1 MLLRA
6 PGAAPAL
13 LVMADYDA
21 ERHRDG
27 GWNKFFTADRPLMP
41 GQEGERFQKYRAHAK
56 PPRPAPKLRGTP
68 DEWFQRELRKF
79 EAASRRDP
87 SRATYDFVAASKKLR
102 DLGLISPKQQQE
114 YINIVTGAPRARAD
128 WQRRAKAVAARPP
141 VAPDMRPWR
150 TNMSATGSSFHNVS
164 SVAPPTAM
172 WAAPRDLHKVTTRD
186 ALFAD
191 AIAAAGAHDHRMP
204 VPEPTI
210 AARMRPSSAAP
221 RRAAPL
227 PGADDAIVTRKT
239 RPQSASAARAS
250 RRTAPAPPVVDST
263 PYLTN
268 GMGHENNWGCRKP
281 GSTYNNWRSQ

>member
-1 MLLRA
+1 
-6 PGAAPAL
+6 
-13 LVMADYDA
+13 MADFDA

-41 GQEGERFQKYRAHAK
+41 GQEGERFNKYRAHAK

-68 DEWFQRELRKF
+68 DEWFLRELRKF
-79 EAASRRDP
+79 EAAARRDP

-114 YINIVTGAPRARAD
+114 YISIVTGAPRARAD
-128 WQRRAKAVAARPP
+128 WQRRAKAAAARPP
-141 VAPDMRPWR
+141 VEPDLRPWR
-150 TNMSATGSSFHNVS
+150 TNMSATGSSFHVDTKS
-164 SVAPPTAM
+164 GPPPAAM

-191 AIAAAGAHDHRMP
+191 AIAAASKHDHRMP

-210 AARMRPSSAAP
+210 PTRIVRPSSAAP
-221 RRAAPL
+221 LRRAAAPL

-239 RPQSASAARAS
+239 RPRSAAAS
-250 RRTAPAPPVVDST
+250 RRTAPPVDST
-263 PYLTN
+263 PYMTN